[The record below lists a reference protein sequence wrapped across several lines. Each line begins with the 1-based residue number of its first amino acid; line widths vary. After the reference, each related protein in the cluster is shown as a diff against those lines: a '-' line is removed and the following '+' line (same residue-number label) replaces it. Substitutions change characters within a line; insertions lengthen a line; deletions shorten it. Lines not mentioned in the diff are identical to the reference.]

1 MVPLEA
7 MQRRSAATSVVTT
20 AQQPPQLPWSLT
32 CFSEGHSVQAVRPSK
47 DLGSFSTSSG
57 KATLMVTGA
66 SETLMIRVFGDW
78 VVEVDDGFEVVGF
91 EVVVVVG
98 DSVIKDSVVV
108 ISVGSIVGSAVEVEF
123 FIGIGSA
130 EVMMEMASITVR

>member
-1 MVPLEA
+1 

-47 DLGSFSTSSG
+47 DLGRFSTSLG
-57 KATLMVTGA
+57 EAILTVTGA
-66 SETLMIRVFGDW
+66 SETLMIRVFGGGD
-78 VVEVDDGFEVVGF
+78 EGF

-108 ISVGSIVGSAVEVEF
+108 ISVGSIGSAVEVEF
-123 FIGIGSA
+123 LIGIGSA
-130 EVMMEMASITVR
+130 DVMMMATDSITVR